1 MPVSTNPNSPVNWE
15 SRKWFGLA
23 LALLLFW
30 LLWKLAPVITPFA
43 VSAALA
49 YLFDPLTDKLE
60 GVKVGR
66 WEWSR
71 TFAVILVFALIIGL
85 FVLSVLVIVP
95 LIQKQVQD
103 LVAKTPEF
111 LEWLGG
117 TAWPWV
123 QAKLGLE
130 SVLLD
135 AASITENL
143 KAYWKEAS
151 SALLAVLGTLFQSGQ
166 AVMSFFV
173 NLVLIPVVTF
183 YLLRD
188 WDKLIGGIRMMLPRK
203 HEPLISR
210 LASEIDEVLG
220 AFMRG
225 QLIVMLALGL
235 VYSIGLWAIGL
246 DLAVIIGLTAG
257 LLSIVPYLG
266 TFVGVAAALI
276 AAIFQ
281 FQDFPHLL
289 MVAGVFMAGQMLEGM
304 VLTPKL
310 VGDRVGLHP
319 VAVIFA
325 VLAGGQLAGFLGIL
339 LALPVAAA
347 LNVLVRYIHSE
358 YRKSDFYGDD
368 SAGEETQEDS
378 AVSEASTEASEGADA
393 RETSEEPP
401 EEEPDATAE
410 H

>member
-1 MPVSTNPNSPVNWE
+1 MQANNNPANPVNWE

-23 LALLLFW
+23 LALLFFW

-60 GVKVGR
+60 GVKLGR

-71 TFAVILVFALIIGL
+71 TFAVILVFALITGI
-85 FVLSVLVIVP
+85 FVLSILVIVP
-95 LIQKQVQD
+95 LIQNQVQD

-111 LEWLGG
+111 LEWLGE

-123 QAKLGLE
+123 QAKLGFE
-130 SVLLD
+130 GIYLD
-135 AASITENL
+135 ATTITENL

-151 SALLAVLGTLFQSGQ
+151 SALLTVLGTLFQSGQ
-166 AVMSFFV
+166 AVMGFFV

-210 LASEIDEVLG
+210 LAGEIDDVLG

-235 VYSIGLWAIGL
+235 VYSIGLWVIGL

-266 TFVGVAAALI
+266 TFVGVGAALI

-347 LNVLVRYIHSE
+347 LNVLVRHIHAE

-368 SAGEETQEDS
+368 SGGEGGDEPGVD
-378 AVSEASTEASEGADA
+378 EAPDASEQDADGP
-393 RETSEEPP
+393 TEPSP
-401 EEEPDATAE
+401 QGEPGKTAE
-410 H
+410 P